1 MAAQPLS
8 TYTPRELIF
17 GGYVAAALRVLSAS
31 VLIALAV
38 WSLGLR

>member
-1 MAAQPLS
+1 MAVEPLS

-17 GGYVAAALRVLSAS
+17 GGYVAATLRVFSAT
-31 VLIALAV
+31 LLLALAV